1 MRTPQPSRTPDD
13 SARRGPATPAK
24 AGGPL
29 HRLLALQRA
38 AGNAAVVQMLR
49 EEGHPLAPAQER
61 HAHGPGCGH
70 QSATG
75 AGAAP
80 VQRSAVHEVLRSGG
94 RPLDDATRGDME
106 SRLGADFSDVRVHT
120 DAAAKA
126 SASEIGARA
135 YTSGNHVVLGEGGGD
150 KHTLA
155 HELTHVIQQ
164 RQGPVA
170 GADNGSGLRVSDP
183 SDRFEREAEANAT
196 RVMRAPARTS
206 GSGTGE
212 DLAAPQ
218 SGTAQAGPAQPFVQ
232 RVLNQTAVPTA
243 SRHEAV
249 QDGQGRAVRSEM
261 LNDGSLVGS
270 TPSQDPPG
278 YDYIRSL
285 KLTSQWIRFHLVNE
299 KAGGPGTANNLVP
312 AAQSD
317 NQNYEKGIEKDLKND
332 VTAAAATPG
341 AYVYFGVQV
350 HYNNAAPAQGSAS
363 QLNSAHAFPS
373 SLTITHKLYDPAAGW
388 QAGKH
393 NGATFAFQVAQPAD
407 SRVAQAISGIDLATL
422 RQYTGFPPSSKVWDT
437 PDLDFL
443 KSIATGGARQTE
455 FQGIMANYG
464 GTVSERILAAFYA
477 IPFSPPRAGGR
488 AAASQGATKFA
499 ERIGNEAALEV
510 LANNMGTGMLT

>member
-1 MRTPQPSRTPDD
+1 
-13 SARRGPATPAK
+13 
-24 AGGPL
+24 
-29 HRLLALQRA
+29 
-38 AGNAAVVQMLR
+38 MLR
-49 EEGHPLAPAQER
+49 EEGHPLAPLSSASPAQELHR
-61 HAHGPGCGH
+61 HGAGCGH

-135 YTSGNHVVLGEGGGD
+135 YTSGSHVVLGDGGGD

-196 RVMRAPARTS
+196 RVMRAPARAS
-206 GSGTGE
+206 ESDTGE
-212 DLAAPQ
+212 ALAPQ
-218 SGTAQAGPAQPFVQ
+218 PGAAHSGPAQPFVQ
-232 RVLNQTAVPTA
+232 RALNQTAVPTA
-243 SRHEAV
+243 SKHEAV

-261 LNDGSLVGS
+261 LNDGSLHGS
-270 TPSQDPPG
+270 SPSQDPPG

-299 KAGGPGTANNLVP
+299 VAGGPGTANNLVP

-317 NQNYEKGIEKDLKND
+317 NQNYEKSIEKDLKSD
-332 VTAAAATPG
+332 VAAAKATPG

-350 HYNNAAPAQGSAS
+350 HYNNAAPSQGSAS

-443 KSIATGGARQTE
+443 KSIATGGGRQAE
-455 FQGIMANYG
+455 FQGIVANYG
-464 GTVSERILAAFYA
+464 GTLSERIFQAFYM
-477 IPFSPPRAGGR
+477 IPFSPPRVGGR
-488 AAASQGATKFA
+488 PTASQGATMFA
-499 ERIGNEAALEV
+499 GRIGNEAALEV